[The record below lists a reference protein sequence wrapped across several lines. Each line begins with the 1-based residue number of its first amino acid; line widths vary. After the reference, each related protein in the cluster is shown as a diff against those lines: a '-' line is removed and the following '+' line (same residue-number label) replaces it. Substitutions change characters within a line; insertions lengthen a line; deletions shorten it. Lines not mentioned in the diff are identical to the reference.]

1 MFLGNIPPDFRFSPP
16 GKIHFLPFPTWKKPE
31 KTLVVD
37 FGLTMKGV
45 VLHAA
50 SDKISFKKLTR

>member
-1 MFLGNIPPDFRFSPP
+1 MLILTFA
-16 GKIHFLPFPTWKKPE
+16 KPRIY
-31 KTLVVD
+31 VVD

-50 SDKISFKKLTR
+50 SDKISFKMLTR